1 MSAAPTLSSPP
12 APTATP
18 AAGGATR
25 PFLGPD
31 PAAAYAARRDQ
42 AAAARDALAARW
54 NALANAR
61 LVAFL
66 GAAALGAWGLWG
78 RSAVGG
84 WLAVVGFVAF
94 ATLAVW
100 HNRVGKRRDRAAL
113 AAHLNEEG
121 MARIGRD
128 WDALPPR
135 HDVEVPPD
143 HPFAG
148 DLDLFGRASLSCLLD
163 TPSTPM
169 GAETLAAWMLA
180 PAGAAAV
187 VARQGAVA
195 DLAPRLDLRQELEA
209 LGRAGERSRRPVEP
223 FLAWAEGEP
232 WLARRPWLRALAWVG
247 PLALVGLIAL
257 QALGLVA
264 APLWPLA
271 LVFNTA
277 VVGVFGRRAVATN
290 DAVAVQSRAFGGY
303 AAQIGLLANEP
314 FGAPLLGGF
323 QAEMAADGEAAPA
336 ALARLAKLAALPL
349 PFGSMAGVIVAAVAC
364 WDIHVLAA
372 LEHWQAQHGRSAR
385 RWLAIL
391 GEAEAL
397 AALATLRHDNPAWV
411 FPIYD
416 PAETSFA
423 ATELGHPLLA
433 EGVRKAND
441 VAVGPAGTFLLVTG
455 SNMSGKSTLL
465 RAFGVN
471 AVLAGAGGPVCAE
484 ALAMPPVT
492 LWTSVR
498 VQDSLERGVSFF
510 MAELQR
516 LKLVVDAADRAA
528 SDGGAPVLYLLDEI
542 LQGTNTAERQI
553 AARRIIRHLVERGAL
568 GVVSTHDLALGDA
581 PELAAAA
588 RPVHFRDE
596 VRRGTGGAG
605 MEMTFDRVLRPGI
618 ATTTNALRL
627 MELIGLDLD
636 DDAPSAPATPQ
647 ATTVAGGAKGGR
659 DR

>member
-1 MSAAPTLSSPP
+1 MIPSPANDP
-12 APTATP
+12 APS
-18 AAGGATR
+18 
-25 PFLGPD
+25 
-31 PAAAYAARRDQ
+31 PAAAYAARRDR
-42 AAAARDALAARW
+42 AAAERDALAARW

-66 GAAALGAWGLWG
+66 AAAACGAWGLWG
-78 RSAVGG
+78 RSPLGG
-84 WLAVVGFVAF
+84 WLALAGLAAFVG
-94 ATLAVW
+94 LAAW

-113 AAHLNEEG
+113 AARLNEEG
-121 MARIGRD
+121 LARIGRD

-135 HDVEVPPD
+135 HAVEVPPD

-169 GAETLAAWMLA
+169 GADTLASWLLA
-180 PAGAAAV
+180 PASAETV
-187 VARQGAVA
+187 KARQGGVA

-209 LGRAGERSRRPVEP
+209 LGRAGEAARKPVAP
-223 FLAWAEGEP
+223 FLDWAEGES
-232 WLARRPWLRALAWVG
+232 WLARRPWLRVLAWLG
-247 PLALVGLIAL
+247 PLALLGLIAL
-257 QALGLVA
+257 QATGVVA

-271 LVFNTA
+271 LVANVA
-277 VVGVFGRRAVATN
+277 IVGVLGRRAVAIN
-290 DAVAVQSRAFGGY
+290 DAVATQSRALGGY
-303 AAQIGLLANEP
+303 ASQIGLLAAEP
-314 FGAPLLGGF
+314 FAAPCLRGF

-336 ALARLAKLAALPL
+336 ALARLARLAAFPL
-349 PFGSMAGVIVAAVAC
+349 PFGSIAGVVVTAVAC

-372 LEHWQAQHGRSAR
+372 LERWQAEHGRSAR

-411 FPIYD
+411 LPAYD
-416 PAETSFA
+416 PAETAFA
-423 ATELGHPLLA
+423 AAALGHPLLPDA
-433 EGVRKAND
+433 VRKAND
-441 VAVGPAGTFLLVTG
+441 VVVGPPGTFLLVTG

-465 RAFGVN
+465 RAIGVN

-484 ALAMPPVT
+484 SLAMPPVA

-516 LKLVVDAADRAA
+516 LKLVVDAADRAVGCPLGDPPGTA
-528 SDGGAPVLYLLDEI
+528 PDAGPPVLYLLDEI

-553 AARRIIRHLVERGAL
+553 AARRIIRHLVECGAI

-596 VRRGTGGAG
+596 VRGGSDGRG

-636 DDAPSAPATPQ
+636 DSGLAPTLATGPRPAATVGRSA
-647 ATTVAGGAKGGR
+647 AGGQG
-659 DR
+659 